1 MLLMLKGGV
10 ITVPWWAGLGGF
22 GKTQRKGTDA
32 RCYNL
37 RVREGNDS
45 NLNEQL
51 SWRGSNGLGEN
62 QSLWNWLPELGRQL
76 TAACLFKTLNSMSKL
91 MGSKVESAP
100 GLPGGRWA
108 ADLNGASV
116 CGRCRS
122 SGALSA
128 GWLFSSRTV
137 SSP

>member
-22 GKTQRKGTDA
+22 GKTKRKGTDA

-37 RVREGNDS
+37 GVREGNGS

-62 QSLWNWLPELGRQL
+62 LRSLNWLQEPGRLL
-76 TAACLFKTLNSMSKL
+76 TATCLF
-91 MGSKVESAP
+91 EHA
-100 GLPGGRWA
+100 
-108 ADLNGASV
+108 
-116 CGRCRS
+116 C
-122 SGALSA
+122 
-128 GWLFSSRTV
+128 
-137 SSP
+137 